1 MPNPHEELAREK
13 KAMAIADLLTA
24 GGFPSH
30 KVAAFED
37 GQRRMAANAA
47 RVKMPSE
54 ETWALVVKL
63 MRQRESISKEVAHA

>member
-13 KAMAIADLLTA
+13 KATALADLLTA

-63 MRQRESISKEVAHA
+63 MRQREAAGRELASA